1 MADLRLTRDEKRA
14 QTRDALI
21 DAAARVFARQGFH
34 GASLDEIADA
44 AGFSKGAIYSNFDSK
59 EDLFLQVLDHHDRQ
73 QQAAL
78 AEVLASVSTLEER
91 LRSLGEWFD
100 RTVEE
105 ERDWSLLTLEFSM
118 YAARNPSLREALA
131 AYHRESKQAVANLIE
146 RQAAELGFPL
156 ADDPIR
162 LAQAV
167 QALGTGISIYR
178 LVDAD
183 AMAKDL
189 FPMAVARLL
198 RLEPPGPGSP
208 D

>member
-1 MADLRLTRDEKRA
+1 MGPVRLTRDEKRA

-34 GASLDEIADA
+34 GASLDEIAEA

-73 QQAAL
+73 QRAAL
-78 AEVLASVSTLEER
+78 AEALARGSTLEER

-100 RTVEE
+100 RMVEE

-131 AYHRESKQAVANLIE
+131 AHHRQSKEAVADLIE
-146 RQAAELGFPL
+146 RQSADLGFPL
-156 ADDPIR
+156 ADDPGR

-167 QALGTGISIYR
+167 QALGTGISIHR
-178 LVDAD
+178 LVDPE
-183 AMAKDL
+183 AMANDL
-189 FPMAVARLL
+189 FPEAVARLL
-198 RLEPPGPGSP
+198 GLEPPGPGAAG
-208 D
+208 